1 MVSVKFTTFGRKT
14 LNLWAQALRPY
25 NPPKTLGRGEL
36 RSPLSETYQLST
48 INYSGNR
55 MSEVYWSL
63 LQ

>member
-48 INYSGNR
+48 IN
-55 MSEVYWSL
+55 
-63 LQ
+63 